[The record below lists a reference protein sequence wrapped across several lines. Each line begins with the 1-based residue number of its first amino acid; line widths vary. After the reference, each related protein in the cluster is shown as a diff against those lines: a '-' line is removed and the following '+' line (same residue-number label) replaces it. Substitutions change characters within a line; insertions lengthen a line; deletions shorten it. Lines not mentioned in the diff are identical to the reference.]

1 MRQKS
6 RAPDT
11 SHQGKPAGV
20 ITVMLADDHQIV
32 RQGLRAL
39 LETEPD
45 LQIIGEA
52 ADGSE
57 TVQLVE
63 TLQPDILVVDIM
75 MGGMNGIEVT
85 RQISKRATKPKVVV
99 LSMYSNEAYVIEAL
113 QAGASG
119 YVLKEATANELVR
132 AIHEAIAGRR
142 YLSSSLS
149 ERAIQAYLQ
158 KTATTTLDPYDMLSS
173 REREVLHLAVEDHTN
188 AEIAARLFISRRT
201 VEIHRA
207 NMMRKLGLSNRV
219 QLIRYAIQRGILPPE
234 K

>member
-1 MRQKS
+1 
-6 RAPDT
+6 
-11 SHQGKPAGV
+11 
-20 ITVMLADDHQIV
+20 MLADDHQIV